1 MKEAF
6 AFLNSIVRTT
16 ESQANYPEAPD
27 MSLEEWV
34 SIINAYRAFDSET
47 SFGRLLP
54 PRLTY
59 YHNVPSTIENN
70 FETII
75 KQLNPATVH
84 PGMLFALTA
93 IALDAQ
99 PEERKMER
107 TKALAEWMNIH
118 QDVKSYPVVTLFL
131 SQLHPEFFMTANP
144 MIVSV
149 HGTGVGGD
157 VEHKNSVSSLHIKQ
171 NNMRVN
177 PSNIFTSKMHISIN
191 ENYFFENKMHLEDA
205 AIRAFHGKKP
215 LASHFWLMGLAD
227 KEVFKNIISPAA
239 ALMSPFYSLSEI
251 DELAKQFFQLARDVD
266 GLDVHVGIQDLY
278 PNLEDE
284 MVFLDYY
291 HPGALQV
298 QPMSKTTIEYMAKAL
313 VSNKNKFFVS
323 SDFFEKLRTN
333 TTQLDVLDL
342 IPEYSLFHSSN
353 KGSSFLSEYEKHGV
367 STESVKRFMIELL
380 NYQKDFEDDVL
391 TNGEPPGSCATISLV
406 RNETKV
412 NYEQNI

>member
-16 ESQANYPEAPD
+16 ESQADYPKAPD
-27 MSLEEWV
+27 ISLDEWI
-34 SIINAYRAFDSET
+34 SAINAYRAFDSET

-59 YHNVPSTIENN
+59 YHQVPEILEQN
-70 FETII
+70 FESII
-75 KQLNPATVH
+75 KKMNPTTVH

-93 IALDAQ
+93 IALDAN
-99 PEERKMER
+99 PIDRKEER

-171 NNMRVN
+171 NNMRIN

-191 ENYFFENKMHLEDA
+191 ENYYFENNIHLEDA

-215 LASHFWLMGLAD
+215 LSSHFWLMGLANKD
-227 KEVFKNIISPAA
+227 IFKSIISPAA
-239 ALMSPFYSLSEI
+239 ALMSPFYSLAEV
-251 DELAKQFFQLARDVD
+251 DELAKQFFQLARDVN
-266 GLDVHVGIQDLY
+266 GLNLHVGIQDLY
-278 PNLEDE
+278 PNISDE
-284 MVFLDYY
+284 MVFLDYF
-291 HPGALQV
+291 HPGALQI
-298 QPMSKTTIEYMAKAL
+298 QPMSKTTVEYMAKAII
-313 VSNKNKFFVS
+313 SNKNKFFVA
-323 SDFFEKLRTN
+323 SDFFEKLHNN

-342 IPEYSLFHSSN
+342 IPEYSLFHSN
-353 KGSSFLSEYEKHGV
+353 HKGSSFLLDYEKKGV
-367 STESVKRFMIELL
+367 TTESVKSFIIELL

-391 TNGEPPGSCATISLV
+391 TNGEPPGSCATITLA